1 MIKAKVSAENLPKL
15 VRRMERAT
23 LYISEKSSAIA
34 YNTGIFYLRRVADAL
49 TDQRFHTVFRQ
60 LAWGTL
66 ERKAENNHPLV
77 FWIDSGDLYEEL
89 MITKPQVH
97 KNSHGKKSYVIRFS
111 PETSKKIFRNE
122 VEGIRR
128 KKPEGG
134 GYELVK
140 RPVFRPYFEEM
151 TEYMKEEGRKAL
163 MEVVKGDRPYRSK
176 ARIRWI

>member
-49 TDQRFHTVFRQ
+49 TNQKFHTVFKQ
-60 LAWGTL
+60 LAWSTII
-66 ERKAENNHPLV
+66 RKEKDNHPMA
-77 FWIDSGDLYEEL
+77 FWVDSGDLYEEL
-89 MITKPQVH
+89 MVTKPQVF
-97 KNSHGKKSYVIRFS
+97 KNSHNKKSYVIRFS

-128 KKPEGG
+128 KAEGG
-134 GYELVK
+134 GSELVK
-140 RPVFRPYFEEM
+140 RPVFKPYFDEM
-151 TEYMKEEGRKAL
+151 KEYMLQEGRKAL

-176 ARIRWI
+176 ARIGWM

>member
-1 MIKAKVSAENLPKL
+1 MIKAKVSSENLPKL
-15 VRRMERAT
+15 VRRLERAT

-49 TDQRFHTVFRQ
+49 TDQIFHTAFKH
-60 LAWGTL
+60 LSWSTIA
-66 ERKAENNHPLV
+66 RKEKENHPIA

-89 MITKPQVH
+89 MITKPQVF
-97 KNSHGKKSYVIRFS
+97 KNSEGKKSYVIRFS
-111 PETSKKIFRNE
+111 PETSEKIYMNE

-128 KKPEGG
+128 RKPDGE
-134 GYELVK
+134 GYEIVK

-151 TEYMKEEGRKAL
+151 TDYMKQEGRKAL
-163 MEVVKGDRPYRSK
+163 MDVVKGVRTYKTK